1 MNSGFYNQKSM
12 KKKLVFDKRTSFLWP
27 CFDDFSKFLKPLA
40 HFSTT
45 FVQLINQTKTRNLT
59 WKTHHYRQSNLKCRR
74 RNGSFPSQTYQSFS
88 NYSSFLLPFYWKIF
102 PCKLVCSLKPR
113 KDIHTSLMLSISNIY
128 QIISYNLKT
137 LIKDYGDKGYTIFY

>member
-12 KKKLVFDKRTSFLWP
+12 VDKTTSFLWP

-102 PCKLVCSLKPR
+102 PCELETQKVY
-113 KDIHTSLMLSISNIY
+113 TSMMLSISNIY